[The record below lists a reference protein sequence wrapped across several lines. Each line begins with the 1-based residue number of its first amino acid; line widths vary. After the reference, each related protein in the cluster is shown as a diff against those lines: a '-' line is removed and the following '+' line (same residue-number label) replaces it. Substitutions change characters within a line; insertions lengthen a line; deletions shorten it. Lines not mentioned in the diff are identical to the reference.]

1 MGLKGSVRLPSQRQW
16 DGGRWEEGRMA
27 DRGALLERVKG
38 GWSLQVG
45 TGTPV
50 HVSDCEAEGS
60 EAGRGASLS
69 AWERWGEGQQQI

>member
-1 MGLKGSVRLPSQRQW
+1 MEAAGKKAGWLTGGSP
-16 DGGRWEEGRMA
+16 GEG
-27 DRGALLERVKG
+27 EG

-50 HVSDCEAEGS
+50 HVNDCEAEGS

>member
-38 GWSLQVG
+38 GGL
-45 TGTPV
+45 
-50 HVSDCEAEGS
+50 C
-60 EAGRGASLS
+60 
-69 AWERWGEGQQQI
+69 RWGRARRSMSVTVKLRAVRQAEALL